1 MGMGEERI
9 QKHPPVANTDSGKCL
24 HNPCFCGLIGEY
36 EDAVS
41 PRLSPRQAYSVE
53 CVSHAPVAKLV
64 KAGHSKCSA
73 ETLPGSSPG
82 GGTKSQLPPLDPI
95 TSMAAWLA
103 IIVVALIML
112 ALVVQHAEART
123 PTTITKGCGKH
134 VHVLD
139 RRACIIRRVFGRKQ
153 GRTAVRVAFC
163 ESRLDP
169 RATNGQYRGVF
180 QMGRAERAR
189 FGHGRTVV
197 EQARA
202 AKAYFDVAGWRPWSC
217 A

>member
-24 HNPCFCGLIGEY
+24 HNPCFCGLVGEY

-41 PRLSPRQAYSVE
+41 HRLSPRQAYSVE
-53 CVSHAPVAKLV
+53 SWYRPGVAESVDAP
-64 KAGHSKCSA
+64 HSKCGEA
-73 ETLPGSSPG
+73 TRARSSRAT
-82 GGTKSQLPPLDPI
+82 GTYPSLDPI

-180 QMGRAERAR
+180 QMGRTERAR

-202 AKAYFDVAGWRPWSC
+202 AKAYYDVAGWRPWSC